1 MAHQI
6 LSIEAEPASG
16 PGALD
21 GFRYRC
27 SCGDSASYSVRS
39 MTEDF
44 ARSHTRH
51 MNEKERRAAAQAQAR
66 AVRVIASRKM
76 AAGR

>member
-1 MAHQI
+1 MTHTI
-6 LSIEAEPASG
+6 LSIEAEAASG

-27 SCGDSASYSVRS
+27 SCGDTAAYSVRS

-51 MNEKERRAAAQAQAR
+51 MNEKERRASAQAQAR
-66 AVRVIASRKM
+66 AVRVVAQRK